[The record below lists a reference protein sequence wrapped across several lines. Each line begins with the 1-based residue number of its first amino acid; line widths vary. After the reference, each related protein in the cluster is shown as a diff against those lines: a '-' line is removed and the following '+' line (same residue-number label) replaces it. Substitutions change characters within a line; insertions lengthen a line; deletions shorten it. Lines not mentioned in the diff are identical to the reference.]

1 MGGNYIVTLKQCV
14 MEHCGY
20 SNMVRFNFV
29 AINCEKIADP
39 LINDVEFTESVEMSI
54 SDIISEK

>member
-1 MGGNYIVTLKQCV
+1 